1 MDKATLEKAKH
12 LEICIDCLQELKTE
26 IETDKAPRLNAV
38 STTFLTPD
46 VLDKWV
52 QLNKA
57 FFETQIELKELEL
70 AEL

>member
-1 MDKATLEKAKH
+1 MDKATLEKAK
-12 LEICIDCLQELKTE
+12 EIENCIDRLQKLKAE
-26 IETDKAPRLNAV
+26 IETDKAPRINAV
-38 STTFLTPD
+38 GTNFLTDD
-46 VLDKWV
+46 VLTKWS

>member
-1 MDKATLEKAKH
+1 MDKATLEKAK
-12 LEICIDCLQELKTE
+12 EIENCIDRLQELKAE
-26 IETDKAPRLNAV
+26 IETDKAPRINAV
-38 STTFLTPD
+38 GTNFLTDD
-46 VLDKWV
+46 VLTKWL

>member
-1 MDKATLEKAKH
+1 MDKATLEKAK
-12 LEICIDCLQELKTE
+12 EIENCIDRLQELKAE
-26 IETDKAPRLNAV
+26 IETDKAPRINAV
-38 STTFLTPD
+38 GTSFLTDD
-46 VLDKWV
+46 VLTKWL